1 MTLAESGGTAARSGM
16 LLPNSVR
23 YFPIVFFELFLL
35 MTVAVFAFGPWGWP
49 VANPF
54 ELYAFLFV
62 NQFALLIGY
71 VGAVRGRLP
80 SPFRLPIVVHQL
92 VWLSVSITLVILIP
106 ATIHQTGGDINVAR
120 ALTDPGRA
128 YGATRAAAAVA
139 ATTRAVYIPIILS
152 PLVWPLL
159 PLTVVFWSRF
169 SVLLRSFAV
178 VGILGGA
185 FIFLLIGTNKGLVD
199 IMILMPW
206 LLVIR
211 SKDPSRLLE
220 AKRVF
225 LFFLSLVLALAVFLP
240 YFAINIAGR
249 GNGKSSTENMN
260 LGGGTFIRPTPFQ
273 VLGLDGPVAQV
284 YGLGYTALA
293 AYVGQGY
300 YGLSLAMQ
308 EPFVWTYGV
317 GHSRILTW
325 IAEKA
330 LGEQY
335 AIEDTTYPARVGR
348 DFGWDSK
355 IKWSTLY
362 AWIAGDVTLLGVPV
376 VVFLFGRLLGLTWL
390 DALGRNPVAPVLF
403 CLTCIT
409 VYYTSANS
417 QVFQSPD
424 TVFVFYFYLLWWIQ
438 SRSSRSRQYR

>member
-1 MTLAESGGTAARSGM
+1 MSAEPRGTARGEM
-16 LLPNSVR
+16 LLPNSVC
-23 YFPIVFFELFLL
+23 YFPIVFFEVFLL
-35 MTVAVFAFGPWGWP
+35 MTVAVFAFGPWAWP
-49 VANPF
+49 VANPVEF
-54 ELYAFLFV
+54 YAFLFV
-62 NQFALLIGY
+62 NQLALLIGY
-71 VGAVRGRLP
+71 VSAVRGRLP
-80 SPFRLPIVVHQL
+80 SPFRLPLALHEL
-92 VWLSVSITLVILIP
+92 VWLNVLITLVILVP
-106 ATIHQTGGDINVAR
+106 VTIHQTGGDINVVR

-128 YGATRAAAAVA
+128 YGATRAAAAALVD
-139 ATTRAVYIPIILS
+139 TTRAVYVPIVLS

-159 PLTVVFWSRF
+159 PLTVVFWGRLSI
-169 SVLLRSFAV
+169 LLRCLAV

-185 FIFLLIGTNKGLVD
+185 FTFLLIGTNKGLVD
-199 IMILMPW
+199 IMILTPW

-211 SKDPSRLLE
+211 SKNPSRLLE
-220 AKRVF
+220 PKRAFIFV
-225 LFFLSLVLALAVFLP
+225 LSLVLALAVFLP

-260 LGGGTFIRPTPFQ
+260 LGGGTLIRPTPFQ
-273 VLGLDGPVAQV
+273 VVGLDGPVAKV

-330 LGEQY
+330 IGGQY
-335 AIEDTTYPARVGR
+335 AIEDTTYPSRVGR

-362 AWIAGDVTLLGVPV
+362 AWLAGDVTFLGVPV
-376 VVFLFGRLLGLTWL
+376 IVFLFGRLLGLTWL
-390 DALGRNPVAPVLF
+390 DALGGNPVALVLF
-403 CLTCIT
+403 CLICVT
-409 VYYTSANS
+409 VVYTSANP
-417 QVFQSPD
+417 QIFQSPD
-424 TVFVFYFYLLWWIQ
+424 TVFVFYGYLLWWIQ
-438 SRSSRSRQYR
+438 SKGSRSRQHR